1 MDDKLLK
8 EYQQE
13 ATAIYNRR
21 MELMQEKENA
31 RGQESIELERRL
43 RILDDM
49 YNDVCF
55 AIRQMVKWNL
65 IIIPANGKE
74 YQNELKGVMGTCV
87 NDVRGMVKVYLL

>member
-31 RGQESIELERRL
+31 KGQESIELERRL

-55 AIRQMVKWNL
+55 AIKQIDKEKW
-65 IIIPANGKE
+65 
-74 YQNELKGVMGTCV
+74 
-87 NDVRGMVKVYLL
+87 

>member
-55 AIRQMVKWNL
+55 AIKQIDKEKW
-65 IIIPANGKE
+65 
-74 YQNELKGVMGTCV
+74 
-87 NDVRGMVKVYLL
+87 

>member
-21 MELMQEKENA
+21 MELMREKEDA
-31 RGQESIELERRL
+31 KGQESIKLERRL
-43 RILDDM
+43 RILDEM

-55 AIRQMVKWNL
+55 AIKQIAKEKW
-65 IIIPANGKE
+65 
-74 YQNELKGVMGTCV
+74 
-87 NDVRGMVKVYLL
+87 

>member
-1 MDDKLLK
+1 MDNKLLK
-8 EYQQE
+8 EDQQE

-43 RILDDM
+43 RILDEM

-55 AIRQMVKWNL
+55 AIKQIAKEKW
-65 IIIPANGKE
+65 
-74 YQNELKGVMGTCV
+74 
-87 NDVRGMVKVYLL
+87 

>member
-8 EYQQE
+8 EYRQE

-55 AIRQMVKWNL
+55 AIKQIAKEKW
-65 IIIPANGKE
+65 
-74 YQNELKGVMGTCV
+74 
-87 NDVRGMVKVYLL
+87 

>member
-1 MDDKLLK
+1 MTLLQ

-13 ATAIYNRR
+13 ATAIYKRR
-21 MELMQEKENA
+21 MELMREKENA

-55 AIRQMVKWNL
+55 AIKQIAKEKW
-65 IIIPANGKE
+65 
-74 YQNELKGVMGTCV
+74 
-87 NDVRGMVKVYLL
+87 

>member
-8 EYQQE
+8 EYRQE

-55 AIRQMVKWNL
+55 AIKQIDKEKW
-65 IIIPANGKE
+65 
-74 YQNELKGVMGTCV
+74 
-87 NDVRGMVKVYLL
+87 

>member
-13 ATAIYNRR
+13 AAAIHKRCA
-21 MELMQEKENA
+21 ELLEERKTA

-55 AIRQMVKWNL
+55 AIKQIDKEKW
-65 IIIPANGKE
+65 
-74 YQNELKGVMGTCV
+74 
-87 NDVRGMVKVYLL
+87 

>member
-31 RGQESIELERRL
+31 RGQESIELEKRL
-43 RILDDM
+43 RILEGM
-49 YNDVCF
+49 YYDVRF
-55 AIRQMVKWNL
+55 AIKQIAKEKW
-65 IIIPANGKE
+65 
-74 YQNELKGVMGTCV
+74 
-87 NDVRGMVKVYLL
+87 

>member
-1 MDDKLLK
+1 MDNKLLK

-55 AIRQMVKWNL
+55 AIKQIDKEKW
-65 IIIPANGKE
+65 
-74 YQNELKGVMGTCV
+74 
-87 NDVRGMVKVYLL
+87 

>member
-55 AIRQMVKWNL
+55 AIKQIAKEKW
-65 IIIPANGKE
+65 
-74 YQNELKGVMGTCV
+74 
-87 NDVRGMVKVYLL
+87 

>member
-8 EYQQE
+8 EYRQE

-31 RGQESIELERRL
+31 KGQESIELERRL

-55 AIRQMVKWNL
+55 AIRQMVK
-65 IIIPANGKE
+65 
-74 YQNELKGVMGTCV
+74 
-87 NDVRGMVKVYLL
+87 

>member
-1 MDDKLLK
+1 MDNKLLK
-8 EYQQE
+8 EYRQE

-31 RGQESIELERRL
+31 KGQESIELERRL

-55 AIRQMVKWNL
+55 AIKQIDKEKW
-65 IIIPANGKE
+65 
-74 YQNELKGVMGTCV
+74 
-87 NDVRGMVKVYLL
+87 

>member
-13 ATAIYNRR
+13 ATALYNRR

-43 RILDDM
+43 RILDEM
-49 YNDVCF
+49 YYDVCF
-55 AIRQMVKWNL
+55 AIKQIAKEKW
-65 IIIPANGKE
+65 
-74 YQNELKGVMGTCV
+74 
-87 NDVRGMVKVYLL
+87 